1 MAGQPILDTARL
13 LLRPF
18 GTADAA
24 EVRRLAGHRE
34 IARFTLTVP
43 HPYPEGAA
51 EEWIASHPAAWNEGR
66 AISCAIERRSD
77 GRLVGA
83 VGLTIDRESDRAELG
98 YWIGPEYSG
107 NGYATEA
114 AGELVRFGFDTLRLN
129 RVVAR
134 HFGSNDA
141 SGRVMQKIGMRNEG
155 TLRQH
160 YRKWGELEDVV
171 WYGILASDRVS

>member
-1 MAGQPILDTARL
+1 MNEQPILETPRL
-13 LLRPF
+13 RLRPF
-18 GTADAA
+18 DPADAP

-51 EEWIASHPAAWNEGR
+51 EEWIASHPAAWAGGR

-98 YWIGPEYSG
+98 YWIGPEYFG

-114 AGELVRFGFDTLRLN
+114 AGELVRFAFDTLRLH

-134 HFGSNDA
+134 HFGSNPA

-155 TLRQH
+155 TLRHH
-160 YRKWGELEDVV
+160 YRKWGEFEDIV
-171 WYGILASDRVS
+171 WYGILASDRTV